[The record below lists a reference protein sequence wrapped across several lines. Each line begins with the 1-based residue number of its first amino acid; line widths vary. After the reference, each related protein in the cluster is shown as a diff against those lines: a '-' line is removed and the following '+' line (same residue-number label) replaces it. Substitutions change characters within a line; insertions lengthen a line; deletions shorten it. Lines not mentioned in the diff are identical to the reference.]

1 MRGRNPSA
9 APGLEDGRGRATHG
23 ASLFVS
29 NLSIFEPSCDK
40 SSRRLCRAG
49 DHEVREVLEYP
60 VVFQRVVNHAQ
71 EFAG

>member
-29 NLSIFEPSCDK
+29 VNCPSLSLHAINPLAARVPVAHAAPAITKFGK
-40 SSRRLCRAG
+40 SSNTQLFFN
-49 DHEVREVLEYP
+49 VW
-60 VVFQRVVNHAQ
+60 
-71 EFAG
+71 